1 MNVWVDADA
10 CPKAIKQ
17 VLFKAA
23 ERLQISMTLV
33 ANQYIPTPPSKVIKS
48 LQVAQGFDV
57 ADNAIVDA
65 VSQGDLVITADI
77 PLAAEVVAKGATALN
92 PRGTVYTKENVRDY
106 LQRRNRAEEL
116 RATGMISGGPAALDK
131 KRCAGLCQRSR
142 SHTCSGTQKVL
153 AQNRSCVE
161 ILLLTL

>member
-48 LQVAQGFDV
+48 MQVAQGFDV

-65 VSQGDLVITADI
+65 VTQGDLVITADI

-92 PRGTVYTKENVRDY
+92 PRGILYTEENVRDY

-116 RATGMISGGPAALDK
+116 RANGLISGGPAALDK
-131 KRCAGLCQRSR
+131 KDVQTFANALDR
-142 SHTCSGTQKVL
+142 TL
-153 AQNRSCVE
+153 AQRMKRP
-161 ILLLTL
+161 

>member
-65 VSQGDLVITADI
+65 VAQGDLVITADI

-92 PRGTVYTKENVRDY
+92 PRGTVYTKENVRYY

-131 KRCAGLCQRSR
+131 KDVQAFANALDRTLALGLKRS
-142 SHTCSGTQKVL
+142 
-153 AQNRSCVE
+153 
-161 ILLLTL
+161 

>member
-33 ANQYIPTPPSKVIKS
+33 ANQYIPIPPSKVIKS

-65 VSQGDLVITADI
+65 VAQGDLVITADI

-131 KRCAGLCQRSR
+131 KDVQAFANALDRTLALGLKRS
-142 SHTCSGTQKVL
+142 
-153 AQNRSCVE
+153 
-161 ILLLTL
+161 

>member
-1 MNVWVDADA
+1 MNLWVDADA

-65 VSQGDLVITADI
+65 VAQGDLVITADI

-131 KRCAGLCQRSR
+131 KDVQAFANALDRTLALGLKRS
-142 SHTCSGTQKVL
+142 
-153 AQNRSCVE
+153 
-161 ILLLTL
+161 